1 MEHDHGHS
9 SSAGDI
15 HRGCRGT
22 VLDGR
27 DRFRTFLIDCPNTKC
42 TTKPESIEHGK
53 KVHTWLMEAVGFEF
67 ALNKVVAKE
76 IRGGKEISTELVL
89 PSREISLRV
98 NDALGSLQK
107 PLSFN
112 GSPIYIKLK
121 KVGVEADRENK
132 FKCALKCLHDL
143 GTSAGK
149 VKGDYRNEHINLICD
164 EQTITLLLLLRIPS
178 VWLL

>member
-1 MEHDHGHS
+1 
-9 SSAGDI
+9 
-15 HRGCRGT
+15 
-22 VLDGR
+22 
-27 DRFRTFLIDCPNTKC
+27 
-42 TTKPESIEHGK
+42 
-53 KVHTWLMEAVGFEF
+53 MEAVGFEF

-98 NDALGSLQK
+98 NDALGSLEK

-164 EQTITLLLLLRIPS
+164 EQTITLAVIVEDPECVATVKFDRAACKEHNIDIDAWEKRIKALEQNNS
-178 VWLL
+178 KKVVDMSRFS